1 MEQKDTNKIL
11 ETLDEIESDA
21 VCEYKSA
28 KTTYS
33 EGVLDTTHRIKQLI
47 KEIAKQPS
55 DKEIQMA
62 EFRRDNRIWLLYS
75 AMIAL
80 DVRRYMRQNNVS
92 EKHVAEQLNISQDD
106 MRELLSGRADLKMST
121 LCKIAKIIP
130 NESTN
135 LKEFFAIWQDDRLH

>member
-11 ETLDEIESDA
+11 ETLDEIESGA

-28 KTTYS
+28 KTAYS

-62 EFRRDNRIWLLYS
+62 EFRKDNRIWLLYS
-75 AMIAL
+75 SMIAL

-92 EKHVAEQLNISQDD
+92 EKHMAEQLNISQDD

-121 LCKIAKIIP
+121 LCRIAKIIP

-135 LKEFFAIWQDDRLH
+135 LKEFFAIWQDDQLH